1 VTVRSLRAATILS
14 VWLVGQSAIACEST
28 PDAPTQTAS
37 DGPSLVAPSATAA
50 SSPADDDGDGAVRT
64 GDVVAKLV
72 AGDLERPAA
81 FTVAS
86 DGTILYGER
95 LTGEIRR
102 FDPINDRDVAVT
114 TVPGVVGEIT
124 NEQGLLGLTLSAD
137 GGSVYIYAT
146 RQTAAGLRN
155 QILRARLGSDGHASR
170 PRLLVDVM
178 AAGERHNGGHLSFGP
193 DGRLYVVTGESTQPA
208 LSQDGLAHAGKILRL
223 SPTGSVPAD
232 GPIPDSAVFATG
244 VRNSFG
250 FAFDPETGHLW
261 ETENGPEC
269 NDEINRVPPGAN
281 LGWGPSAACT
291 GDARGT
297 NADGSDVVLP
307 ELAFERTVAPTG
319 IAFCDGCDLGAERE
333 GRLFYGTFN
342 TGEIHEV
349 TLGRSRRHIIAD
361 RVAYTHRNIVL
372 SLESAP
378 DGTLLFSDGTGIY
391 HLALRRER
399 D

>member
-1 VTVRSLRAATILS
+1 LS
-14 VWLVGQSAIACEST
+14 VWLVGQSAIACTST
-28 PDAPTQTAS
+28 PDPPTQTFS
-37 DGPSLVAPSATAA
+37 DGPSVVTPSGTAA
-50 SSPADDDGDGAVRT
+50 PSPADDDGEDVVRT
-64 GDVVAKLV
+64 GDVVAKVV
-72 AGDLERPAA
+72 ANDLDRPAA
-81 FTVAS
+81 FTVAP
-86 DGTILYGER
+86 DGTFLYGER
-95 LTGEIRR
+95 LTGEIHR
-102 FDPINDRDVAVT
+102 FDPDNDRDVVVT
-114 TVPGVVGEIT
+114 TVPGVIGAIT
-124 NEQGLLGLTLSAD
+124 NEQGLLGLTLSPD
-137 GGSVYIYAT
+137 GRSVYAYAT
-146 RQTAAGLRN
+146 RETAAGVRN
-155 QILRARLGSDGHASR
+155 QILRARLDADGRASP
-170 PRLLVDVM
+170 PRLVVDVM
-178 AAGERHNGGHLSFGP
+178 AAAERHNGGHISFGP
-193 DGRLYVVTGESTQPA
+193 DGRLYVVTGESTEPA
-208 LSQDGLAHAGKILRL
+208 LSQDGSAYAGKVLRL
-223 SPTGSVPAD
+223 SPNGSVPTD
-232 GPIPDSAVFATG
+232 NPIPGSPVFATG

-307 ELAFERTVAPTG
+307 ELVFEQTVAPTG
-319 IAFCDGCDLGAERE
+319 IAFCDGCNLGTERE

-349 TLGRSRRHIIAD
+349 MLGTSRRHVIAD
-361 RVAYTHRNIVL
+361 EVAYTHRNLVL
-372 SLESAP
+372 SLERAP